1 MGKSVRSEPAKAARI
16 PKSEG
21 SGCAAERVAREK
33 RVSRERETRER
44 ERERERESQE
54 SLVSCVRRHAYTPAS
69 QSVSQFFLSDAARAL
84 SGNPLYVSLRYLPEY
99 IHMEGEGV
107 NFHFA
112 SLC

>member
-1 MGKSVRSEPAKAARI
+1 MS
-16 PKSEG
+16 
-21 SGCAAERVAREK
+21 CAA
-33 RVSRERETRER
+33 
-44 ERERERESQE
+44 
-54 SLVSCVRRHAYTPAS
+54 TPAS